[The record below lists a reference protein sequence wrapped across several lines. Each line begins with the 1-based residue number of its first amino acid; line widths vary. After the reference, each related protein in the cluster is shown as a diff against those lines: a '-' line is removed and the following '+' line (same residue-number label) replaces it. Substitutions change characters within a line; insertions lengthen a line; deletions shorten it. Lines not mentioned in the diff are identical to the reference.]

1 MTGLKR
7 ASAQSCDRKSVNK
20 EVECNNCG
28 MYNLCQLAGLDDIN
42 TDVLDSVVNRKKQ
55 IPNGSILFDA
65 GEKFRGV
72 FAVKSG
78 MFKTVT
84 YFDDDRE
91 QIIDFYLPGELIGL
105 DAVNSDTYSYKVVA
119 MEKSSICEM
128 DLEAIKN
135 LDDKFVDFQAGLIHA
150 LGRKVRMDQYQA
162 ILISAQSAEQ
172 RLAVFLIGL
181 SSRFQAHGLPAEE
194 FRLSILRKD
203 IANYLGLA
211 LETIS
216 RMFKAFEQQ
225 GLIETCGR
233 RVQLTQYDELK
244 KLARLK

>member
-1 MTGLKR
+1 MASSKYAVNQGCGKKGLN
-7 ASAQSCDRKSVNK
+7 A
-20 EVECNNCG
+20 EVECSNCG
-28 MYNLCQLAGLDDIN
+28 MYNLCQLAGLDNID
-42 TDVLDSVVNRKKQ
+42 TSVLDSVVNRKKQ
-55 IPNGSILFDA
+55 ISNGEVLFDV

-78 MFKTVT
+78 MFKTIT

-91 QIIDFYLPGELIGL
+91 QIIDFYLPGELVGL
-105 DAVNSDTYSYKVVA
+105 DAINSDTFMSKVVA
-119 MEKSSICEM
+119 TEDSSICEM
-128 DLEAIKN
+128 DLQSMEK
-135 LDDKFVDFQAGLIHA
+135 LDGKFVDFQAGIIQA
-150 LGRKVRMDQYQA
+150 LSRKVCRDQYQA
-162 ILISAQSAEQ
+162 LLISAQSAEQ
-172 RLAVFLIGL
+172 RLAVFLIGV

-216 RMFKAFEQQ
+216 RMFKAFEKQ
-225 GLIETCGR
+225 GLIESRGKR
-233 RVQLTQYDELK
+233 IKITQYEELK